1 MEWISNKPENCF
13 NNEIQMSV
21 HWYILSAA
29 NIFRSVFLGV
39 QINPIFSI
47 YVCILYLSC
56 NVKKT
61 KITDKFD

>member
-1 MEWISNKPENCF
+1 MKFRCMYIC
-13 NNEIQMSV
+13 
-21 HWYILSAA
+21 ILSAA
-29 NIFRSVFLGV
+29 NIFRFVFLGV

-61 KITDKFD
+61 KITDKMWLRKS